1 MRSRVLVPVA
11 LLLCSCSSGN
21 DRARAGATSDSGA
34 VVTKLNPAAESAS
47 NAQRAKVSA
56 IAPAVAPASPSGK
69 SSTKPPSPP
78 VVDVPEQPASNFR
91 CGITGAP
98 VLTSLGIGNLQVG
111 RTIDVVKRT
120 CRVIRDNA
128 EMSEGSP
135 ERVLTV
141 MIDNDRIRVTVLN
154 GLVWRL
160 EVTSPRFQ
168 TRDGLHIGTSLSR
181 LVARGGVRLLE
192 GEDGLYVTLA
202 SHCGLS
208 FRFSIPSRE
217 TPGKGWTVA
226 HVVQR
231 YGSAVA
237 DRILVTR
244 CTG

>member
-1 MRSRVLVPVA
+1 MRSRVLVSVA
-11 LLLCSCSSGN
+11 FLLCSCSPGN
-21 DRARAGATSDSGA
+21 DRARAGAASDSGA
-34 VVTKLNPAAESAS
+34 VVTELSPAAESVAD
-47 NAQRAKVSA
+47 AQRAK
-56 IAPAVAPASPSGK
+56 APASTPVVSPKSPSAK
-69 SSTKPPSPP
+69 SAPPPPSP
-78 VVDVPEQPASNFR
+78 VVELPAEAASDFR
-91 CGITGAP
+91 CGIRGAP

-120 CRVIRDNA
+120 CRVIRDNP
-128 EMSEGSP
+128 EMIAGTP

-160 EVTSPRFQ
+160 EATSPRFQ
-168 TRDGLHIGTSLSR
+168 TRDGLHVGTSLSR
-181 LVARGGVRLLE
+181 LVARGGVKLLE

-217 TPGKGWTVA
+217 TPGKAWTVA

>member
-1 MRSRVLVPVA
+1 MQSRVLVPTV
-11 LLLCSCSSGN
+11 LILCSCSSGN
-21 DRARAGATSDSGA
+21 DGARARSGSDSGR
-34 VVTKLNPAAESAS
+34 VVTELNPVAESTALD
-47 NAQRAKVSA
+47 QRPKAVGTPVAPSA
-56 IAPAVAPASPSGK
+56 IP
-69 SSTKPPSPP
+69 STKAPPAAP
-78 VVDVPEQPASNFR
+78 VVDGFSQAGSDFG
-91 CGITGAP
+91 CGIKNDA

-111 RTIDVVKRT
+111 RTIDVIKRT
-120 CRVIRDNA
+120 CRVIRDNP
-128 EMSEGSP
+128 EMNEGGP
-135 ERVLTV
+135 ERVVTV
-141 MIDNDRIRVTVLN
+141 VLIGRDPIRVTVLN

-160 EVTSPRFQ
+160 DLTSPRFQ
-168 TRDGLHIGTSLSR
+168 TRDGLRVGTSLSR

-217 TPGKGWTVA
+217 TPGTAWSVA

-231 YGSAVA
+231 HGSAAA

>member
-11 LLLCSCSSGN
+11 LLLCSCSPGN
-21 DRARAGATSDSGA
+21 DRVRAGATTDSGA
-34 VVTKLNPAAESAS
+34 VTALKPSPDSAS
-47 NAQRAKVSA
+47 DTQRAKA
-56 IAPAVAPASPSGK
+56 AAGAPAVSPASPSTK
-69 SSTKPPSPP
+69 SSTKAPAAP
-78 VVDVPEQPASNFR
+78 VVELPDEPASDFR
-91 CGITGAP
+91 CGIRGAP

-120 CRVIRDNA
+120 CRVIRDNQ

-135 ERVLTV
+135 ERVVTL

-168 TRDGLHIGTSLSR
+168 TRDGLHVGTSLSR
-181 LVARGGVRLLE
+181 LVARGGIRLLE

-208 FRFSIPSRE
+208 FHFPIPSRE
-217 TPGKGWTVA
+217 TPGKAWTVA

>member
-1 MRSRVLVPVA
+1 
-11 LLLCSCSSGN
+11 
-21 DRARAGATSDSGA
+21 
-34 VVTKLNPAAESAS
+34 
-47 NAQRAKVSA
+47 
-56 IAPAVAPASPSGK
+56 
-69 SSTKPPSPP
+69 
-78 VVDVPEQPASNFR
+78 
-91 CGITGAP
+91 

-120 CRVIRDNA
+120 CRVIRDNS
-128 EMSEGSP
+128 EMNEGTP

-141 MIDNDRIRVTVLN
+141 MLDNDRIRVTVLN

-160 EVTSPRFQ
+160 AVTSPRFQ
-168 TRDGLHIGTSLSR
+168 TRDGLRVGTSLSR
-181 LVARGGVRLLE
+181 LVARGGVHLME
-192 GEDGLYVTLA
+192 GQDGLYVTLA

-208 FRFSIPSRE
+208 FHFSIPSRE
-217 TPGKGWTVA
+217 TSGKAWTVA

>member
-1 MRSRVLVPVA
+1 M
-11 LLLCSCSSGN
+11 
-21 DRARAGATSDSGA
+21 
-34 VVTKLNPAAESAS
+34 
-47 NAQRAKVSA
+47 
-56 IAPAVAPASPSGK
+56 
-69 SSTKPPSPP
+69 
-78 VVDVPEQPASNFR
+78 
-91 CGITGAP
+91 
-98 VLTSLGIGNLQVG
+98 LTSLGIGNLQVG

-120 CRVIRDNA
+120 CRVIRDNP
-128 EMSEGSP
+128 EMNEGSP
-135 ERVLTV
+135 ERVVTV

-168 TRDGLHIGTSLSR
+168 TRDGLHVGTSLAR
-181 LVARGGVRLLE
+181 LGARGGVRLLE

-217 TPGKGWTVA
+217 TPGKAWSVA

-237 DRILVTR
+237 DKILVTR